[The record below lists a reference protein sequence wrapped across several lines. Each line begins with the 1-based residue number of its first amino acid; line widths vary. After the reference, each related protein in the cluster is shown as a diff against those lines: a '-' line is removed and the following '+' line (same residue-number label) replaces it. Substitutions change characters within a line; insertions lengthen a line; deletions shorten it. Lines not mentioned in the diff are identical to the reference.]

1 MDLYYIIAIA
11 YALFSVHIVIGGLK
25 SKERFETG
33 MGCSCIAL
41 AAVLALLRFCE
52 WYLVIAFGFTV
63 MGLLMSTFSTVL
75 IHSERDKKDRKL
87 DYGIPII
94 CWLIGGALYYGAANA
109 FYLDGNHPRIMLLV
123 FTVLTL
129 IHFLSTAYSFFKKMR
144 YTSAIM
150 TLLLIVILLGYWKC
164 FLFISIPLTLCWMLF
179 AIMLL
184 TGLAIAIKI
193 AERWSFYLFKRGVFI
208 IPFLIKN
215 IIRYSFIL

>member
-1 MDLYYIIAIA
+1 MDIYYIISVLYAVFAA
-11 YALFSVHIVIGGLK
+11 YVVIGGLK
-25 SKERFETG
+25 AKEKFETG
-33 MGCSCIAL
+33 MGCACIAL
-41 AAVLALLRFCE
+41 AVILALLRFYEC
-52 WYLVIAFGFTV
+52 YLVIALGFVV

-75 IHSERDKKDRKL
+75 IHSERDKRDQKL

-150 TLLLIVILLGYWKC
+150 TLLLIVILLGYWKH
-164 FLFISIPLTLCWMLF
+164 FLFISIPLTLCWVLL

-193 AERWSFYLFKRGVFI
+193 AERWSSIHLKGVYLYTLFI
-208 IPFLIKN
+208 
-215 IIRYSFIL
+215 